1 MSNIFRD
8 AAGIMRY
15 HAAHSAADDTIQI
28 RMNIMDSHVNS
39 FKIQRRSNSRETLGS
54 ILKTNFYK

>member
-8 AAGIMRY
+8 AAGIMWY

-54 ILKTNFYK
+54 ILKTKFYK